1 MRRPAPEGRVFSLEV
16 FRLVIELYERGRL
29 IITLELTADL
39 EDPREGVGRVIEDA
53 PTLDDPGHLGRDG
66 EWW

>member
-1 MRRPAPEGRVFSLEV
+1 MEV

-29 IITLELTADL
+29 IITLELTADPEDSRDGVDRVL
-39 EDPREGVGRVIEDA
+39 EDA
-53 PTLDDPGHLGRDG
+53 TTLQDPGHLGRDG